1 MSDVIELRNSLDH
14 SEIDVTEPH
23 NVSYWMDRLGVS
35 EEELR
40 KAIADVGVSADQVA
54 VHLGRM

>member
-1 MSDVIELRNSLDH
+1 MSEVIELRNSLDH
-14 SEIDVTEPH
+14 SEIDVTEPD